1 MDTALSLRPYAAHPV
16 RTPHASIVLIYDS
29 FDTAVRGKAFC
40 DLLAERL
47 EVRTDLGQS
56 LWRSQL
62 LAIPEIRQEVAR
74 AALAADFVVLSLRG
88 DEALSTVLDRWFG
101 EWMPHARDRDLTLVI
116 LFDPATA
123 QREPTNH
130 FLSYLR
136 TAAFAAGVHFF
147 AHTAIMGGETAG
159 VPVSREG
166 LAGAQ
171 ELSPERLK
179 VRRPKSRRL
188 NGLSCLS
195 NSVRDGIRID
205 AAEGANA
212 G

>member
-1 MDTALSLRPYAAHPV
+1 MDTALSLRRYAAPPV

-40 DLLAERL
+40 DELARKL

-62 LAIPEIRQEVAR
+62 LAIPEIRQEAAR
-74 AALAADFVVLSLRG
+74 TALAADFVVLSLRG

-123 QREPTNH
+123 LREPTNR

-147 AHTAIMGGETAG
+147 AHTAILGGEPA
-159 VPVSREG
+159 SRERP
-166 LAGAQ
+166 AGAQ
-171 ELSPERLK
+171 ELSPVRLK
-179 VRRPKSRRL
+179 VRQPKSRRL
-188 NGLSCLS
+188 NGLSGPS
-195 NSVRDGIRID
+195 NSAQDGIRID
-205 AAEGANA
+205 AAEGASA